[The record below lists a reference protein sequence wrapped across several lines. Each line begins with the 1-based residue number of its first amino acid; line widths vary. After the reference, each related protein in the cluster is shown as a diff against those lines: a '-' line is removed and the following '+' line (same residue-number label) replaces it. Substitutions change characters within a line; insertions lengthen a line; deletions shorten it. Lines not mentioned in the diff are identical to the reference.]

1 MNRQSNRSRG
11 GNQADPLK
19 PSVVMLVVRITTMPT
34 AMLGVATPAAT
45 VVAAITTVVVTTAV
59 IADADVDGRSIPA
72 ATTIATPVVIRG
84 RISVVVVIRIAG
96 VITAGVTTAHVG
108 IAGVDATRER
118 EDRDTDQYPQEIA
131 HGELHLLACK
141 QASAARFN
149 VM

>member
-1 MNRQSNRSRG
+1 
-11 GNQADPLK
+11 
-19 PSVVMLVVRITTMPT
+19 MLVVRITATPPAVSGM
-34 AMLGVATPAAT
+34 ATPA
-45 VVAAITTVVVTTAV
+45 TTAVTAVPAVVVTIAV
-59 IADADVDGRSIPA
+59 VADPNVYGRSVPA

-96 VITAGVTTAHVG
+96 VITVSVTTAHVG
-108 IAGVDATRER
+108 IAGIDATREH

-149 VM
+149 VT